1 MLDLALKVKKGRERH
16 IKETHHILDTIR
28 LLLLH
33 CKYVYTA
40 KALKYSRSAVK
51 VLYSNTKNKLGH
63 VADATNEDVI
73 LSATLGY
80 YVQAYIS

>member
-1 MLDLALKVKKGRERH
+1 MAKIFIIQTYLPKLCRLYLDLMLDLALKVKKGRERH

-51 VLYSNTKNKLGH
+51 LLYSNTKNSGALP
-63 VADATNEDVI
+63 
-73 LSATLGY
+73 SC
-80 YVQAYIS
+80 